1 MISGKVHFDRPYI
14 KILIRWGSAILD
26 VVVLIDTGFDG
37 DIRISP
43 DIAQGLGLSVT
54 HTESIR
60 FGDGSLQ
67 NIPASLVYSEMEDIV
82 ASLEV
87 IILPGD
93 PYIGIGFLKKL
104 QYGMHFNP
112 TRNELF
118 LKR

>member
-1 MISGKVHFDRPYI
+1 MIAGKVHNDRPYV

-26 VVVLIDTGFDG
+26 IAVLIDTGFDG
-37 DIRISP
+37 DLRISQ
-43 DIAQGLGLSVT
+43 DIANELGIFVT

-67 NIPASLVYSEMEDIV
+67 NVPASIVYSEMEGMV
-82 ASLEV
+82 APLEV
-87 IILPGD
+87 IILPGE

-104 QYGMHFNP
+104 LYGIQFNP
-112 TRNELF
+112 TRKELF